1 MKFDEFVNKLNEEF
15 NKELPGFDSQ
25 IKVAPKSR
33 GKLITF
39 DNSEPAKK
47 SAVLILLYP
56 QNDSIFIPFIKRVTD
71 GSTHSGQIAFPGGKF
86 EKGDKDLRS
95 TALREAEEEIGI
107 DSDKVEVLKEL
118 TPLHIPISNFLV
130 QPVVGITKQKPV
142 FEKNENEVDSIFNVN
157 IKELSEAYIVNK
169 QFTLRNTSI
178 SAPFFILKDIEIWG
192 ATAMIL
198 SEFIDILNRLNKND
212 AD

>member
-1 MKFDEFVNKLNEEF
+1 MKFDEFVNKLNKEF

-33 GKLITF
+33 GKLIPS

-56 QNDSIFIPFIKRVTD
+56 QNGSIFIPFIKRVTD
-71 GSTHSGQIAFPGGKF
+71 GSPHSGQIAFPGGKF
-86 EKGDKDLRS
+86 EPGDKDLKS
-95 TALREAEEEIGI
+95 TAIREAEEEIGI

-118 TPLHIPISNFLV
+118 TALYIPVSNYLV
-130 QPVVGITKQKPV
+130 SPFVGITDQKPEFV
-142 FEKNENEVDSIFNVN
+142 KSKNEVDTIFNVN
-157 IKELSEAYIVNK
+157 IKELCEAKVVYK
-169 QFTLRNTSI
+169 KFTVRDTSI
-178 SAPFFILKDIEIWG
+178 SAPFFILKDFEIWG

-198 SEFIDILNRLNKND
+198 SEFIDILKKLD
-212 AD
+212 